1 MARRD
6 AWEDNVH
13 QKTILI
19 VDDDVNICDLLRLY
33 LQHENYELTF
43 AHDGSTALTIF
54 REKKPSLVILDLM
67 LPVINGWEVCRL
79 IRQESDVPIIML
91 TARDD
96 TSDKVAGLDS
106 GADDYIVK
114 PFDPR
119 EVAARVRA
127 HIRRR
132 DAAPQSIPR
141 RITIDGLTVDL
152 DAYEVRYRDAVID
165 FKPREIQ
172 LLYFLLSHKNMAFSR
187 EQLLDQVWGYDYAG
201 ETRTVDVH
209 VQRLREKLRGKT
221 RSWRI
226 ATVWGVG
233 YKAED
238 C

>member
-1 MARRD
+1 MQR
-6 AWEDNVH
+6 
-13 QKTILI
+13 KTILI

-33 LQHENYELTF
+33 LQHENYDLAF
-43 AHDGSTALTIF
+43 AHDGSAALNKF
-54 REKKPSLVILDLM
+54 REIQPSLIILDLM

-96 TSDKVAGLDS
+96 TGDKVAGLDS

-127 HIRRR
+127 HVRRR
-132 DAAPQSIPR
+132 EDAPRPSPR
-141 RITIDGLTVDL
+141 RIMIDGLTVDL
-152 DAYEVRYRDAVID
+152 DAYEVRHRDVVID

-172 LLYFLLSHKNMAFSR
+172 LLYFLLSHKNMTFSR

-209 VQRLREKLRGKT
+209 VQRLREKLRGRNRT
-221 RSWRI
+221 WRI
-226 ATVWGVG
+226 TTVWGVG